1 MGGGTIIRGGPPKG
15 PPPSSDPSVKTSPCE
30 LNHNLPILQAFTL
43 NPAIL
48 LPIDITR
55 HYYYPHYQNL
65 ALEKKPEKIL
75 LNTCFLK
82 TVH

>member
-1 MGGGTIIRGGPPKG
+1 MTSSPLKALSRERIVYWEGAQFYGDPQDPPL
-15 PPPSSDPSVKTSPCE
+15 SDPSAKTSPCE

-55 HYYYPHYQNL
+55 HY
-65 ALEKKPEKIL
+65 
-75 LNTCFLK
+75 
-82 TVH
+82 